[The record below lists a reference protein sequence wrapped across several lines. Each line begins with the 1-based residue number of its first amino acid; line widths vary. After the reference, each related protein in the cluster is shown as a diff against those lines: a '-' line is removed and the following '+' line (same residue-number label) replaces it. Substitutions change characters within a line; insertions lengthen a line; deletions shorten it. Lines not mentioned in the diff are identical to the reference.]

1 MDKIFNLDGKLMQTM
16 NKFADI
22 MFLNVNTLICCIP
35 IITIGPATTAM
46 HYVLLK
52 MFRNECDS
60 VIKNYFKSF
69 KENFKQGIVLGLIYT
84 VIAAVLIIDVAYML
98 KVEEIYL
105 FFEIVIIVA
114 VVLAL
119 FSYVWVFPLQCRY
132 ENPIRM
138 TIKNSFKVGVLN
150 FPKSFMMILISLIPI
165 ILLLTFSW
173 ALPVVTLL
181 GLALPAYWQA
191 MLYSRVFDQLEGVER
206 TLDGEIIDD
215 GWRMDEEA
223 PIDSSL
229 IHVADETALPEISED
244 SEEEKKTQE
253 N

>member
-1 MDKIFNLDGKLMQTM
+1 M
-16 NKFADI
+16 
-22 MFLNVNTLICCIP
+22 
-35 IITIGPATTAM
+35 
-46 HYVLLK
+46 
-52 MFRNECDS
+52 
-60 VIKNYFKSF
+60 
-69 KENFKQGIVLGLIYT
+69 
-84 VIAAVLIIDVAYML
+84 
-98 KVEEIYL
+98 
-105 FFEIVIIVA
+105 
-114 VVLAL
+114 
-119 FSYVWVFPLQCRY
+119 
-132 ENPIRM
+132 
-138 TIKNSFKVGVLN
+138 N

-181 GLALPAYWQA
+181 GIALPAYWQA

-229 IHVADETALPEISED
+229 IHVADEAALPEL
-244 SEEEKKTQE
+244 SEEEEKTQE